1 MSQAKNTPQ
10 PTKVALQERR
20 SLPERQA
27 VPEVSGLALEM
38 GIFSQYT
45 SPQLNQ
51 LIALRRT
58 DTTTRIHAFKQL
70 QQQHGNRTI
79 QRLMNSNA
87 TAREH
92 VRYLPTMLTIQR
104 SPGTQAE
111 QEAEA
116 AQTITLLNTIL
127 PQMQNHPN
135 KMVRDTAVFFTAHGS
150 EPARLT
156 YDAMTPRSDSDSLV
170 TGAGRHTTEEKAFFY
185 GPTQNNQHFHSRTAT
200 GTVEGNKVLVRR
212 LTDDGREQAT
222 DAIIGTFTHETSHA
236 LVVPYGVFPT
246 TSTDAASFDRYKDEF
261 RAYWI
266 EPVGYWAGLQAND
279 DKARTIRQHIVGTSA
294 TNTTGYPDLH
304 NRYWNPAET
313 AFKTDVDNYLRPEG
327 YNLGNNPNLD
337 RLFQLLHGIR
347 TAATTI
353 DDTVN
358 HIVTRMSQSERTEA
372 YNAPLIRQQYNA
384 LLEPERDRIIYSFR
398 FTFLD
403 EYVRQIDPSGN
414 PRIAALY
421 SAIISS
427 TEDAIKDSY
436 QQLNPSDRE
445 RIRSA
450 MAALLTF
457 IDIQI
462 NESFQRASIYAM
474 ITSGQVNQYDA
485 MNAFLEAC
493 MDVQFGQMMR
503 EAIEEPTQ
511 IRSTLRALTYESR
524 LTLYRLLEYTR
535 RMCVDS
541 LPDPLNT
548 RVLNALR
555 EGGEL

>member
-1 MSQAKNTPQ
+1 
-10 PTKVALQERR
+10 
-20 SLPERQA
+20 
-27 VPEVSGLALEM
+27 
-38 GIFSQYT
+38 
-45 SPQLNQ
+45 
-51 LIALRRT
+51 
-58 DTTTRIHAFKQL
+58 
-70 QQQHGNRTI
+70 
-79 QRLMNSNA
+79 
-87 TAREH
+87 
-92 VRYLPTMLTIQR
+92 
-104 SPGTQAE
+104 
-111 QEAEA
+111 
-116 AQTITLLNTIL
+116 
-127 PQMQNHPN
+127 MQNHPN
-135 KMVRDTAVFFTAHGS
+135 KMVRDTAAFFSAHGS

-156 YDAMTPRSDSDSLV
+156 YDAMTPRSDSDAV
-170 TGAGRHTTEEKAFFY
+170 VNGRGLSTAEKKAFFY
-185 GPTQNNQHFHSRTAT
+185 GTTQDNTHIHSRTAT
-200 GTVEGNKVLVRR
+200 GTVDGNKVLVRR
-212 LTDDGREQAT
+212 LNDDGTEQNA
-222 DAIIGTFTHETSHA
+222 DAIIGTFAHETSHA
-236 LVVPYGVFPT
+236 LVTSYGEYPQT
-246 TSTDAASFDRYKDEF
+246 TTAPASFDRYKDEF

-266 EPVGYWAGLQAND
+266 EPVGYWAGLPAND
-279 DKARTIRQHIVGTSA
+279 DKARVIREHIVGTSA
-294 TNTTGYPDLH
+294 TNTTGYPHLH
-304 NRYWNPAET
+304 NKYWNPAET
-313 AFKTDVDNYLRPEG
+313 NFQTDVNHHLRPDG

-347 TAATTI
+347 TAATTV
-353 DDTVN
+353 DDAVN

-384 LLEPERDRIIYSFR
+384 LLEPERERIIYSFR

-421 SAIISS
+421 SAIISR
-427 TEDAIKDSY
+427 TDDAIKDSY
-436 QQLNPSDRE
+436 RQLNPSDRE

-457 IDIQI
+457 VDIQL
-462 NESFQRASIYAM
+462 NETFQRASIYAM
-474 ITSGQVNQYDA
+474 ITSGQINQYDA

-493 MDVQFGQMMR
+493 MDVQFGHMMG